1 MTLFGLR
8 VERRVGVPAWASFAV
23 PFISA
28 AVAAA
33 LLAVLLAATGED
45 PIATYTRMFKIAFVG
60 ADSISATLTAATP
73 IMLTGLAIAVS
84 FRMKAWNLGGE
95 GQLYVAAA
103 AAAAVGIALGD
114 SPIGLAVLAMIA
126 AGAVAG
132 ALWVLGPSILR
143 VRLHTTELLTTLM
156 LNYVAALLLLYLIF
170 SSSSY
175 VRDTSPAALV
185 YPQGKVIGESAAWP
199 SVTIGEIVLPL
210 GYLIGLA
217 SAVTLYVC
225 MRFTRFGFF
234 IRVIGD
240 ASATARYAGI
250 RTNRVFLIVML
261 LSGALAGL
269 AGASQIGDFSHTLE
283 PRGLVSAQYA
293 WTGVIVALIAS
304 LNPLGV
310 VVTSFMVGGLRSA
323 GFELQSSQFP
333 SGLIGTMEGLILW
346 CIAIG
351 LVLVHFRITRSS
363 GLAQER
369 DRKAVVQPVEAQPA
383 HGTGILP
390 SENGK
395 L

>member
-1 MTLFGLR
+1 VTLGGLR
-8 VERRVGVPAWASFAV
+8 VERRVGVPGWAGFAV

-28 AVAAA
+28 AAAAA
-33 LLAVLLAATGED
+33 LIALLLAASGED
-45 PIATYTRMFKIAFVG
+45 PIAAYTRMFKIAFVG

-73 IMLTGLAIAVS
+73 IMLTGLAVAVS

-103 AAAAVGIALGD
+103 AAAAVGIAIGD
-114 SPIGLAVLAMIA
+114 SPAGLAVVAMIA
-126 AGAVAG
+126 AGALAG

-143 VRLHTTELLTTLM
+143 IRLHTTELLTTLM

-170 SSSSY
+170 SSTSY
-175 VRDTSPAALV
+175 VRDTSPTALV
-185 YPQGKVIGESAAWP
+185 YPQGKDIGASAAWP
-199 SVTIGEIVLPL
+199 PVTIGRIDLPL

-217 SAVTLYVC
+217 SAVVLYVC
-225 MRFTRFGFF
+225 LRFTRFGFF

-240 ASATARYAGI
+240 ATATARYAGI
-250 RTNRVFLIVML
+250 RTNQVFLIVML

-283 PRGLVSAQYA
+283 PRGLVRVQYA

-304 LNPLGV
+304 LHPLGV
-310 VVTSFMVGGLRSA
+310 VVSAFVVGGLRNA
-323 GFELQSSQFP
+323 TFELQTSEFP
-333 SGLIGTMEGLILW
+333 SGLVGTMEGLILL

-351 LVLVHFRITRSS
+351 LVLVHFRITRRSVS
-363 GLAQER
+363 AQER
-369 DRKAVVQPVEAQPA
+369 DRKAMVQPTEAQQKA
-383 HGTGILP
+383 
-390 SENGK
+390 K